1 MDVQRQGRENREEK
15 VKKEKKSSTGDLD
28 KRSKRLKK
36 ITKGLDL
43 DDVSSSEDEMIA
55 PAPPVK
61 HVVQQHTVTKE
72 HKAEIY
78 KTAMLTEQ
86 TLKEIL
92 ESKIPQPPQLP
103 SQNYLLGK
111 IKRTDTQTKIHN
123 VYNAHR
129 ALSLIHI

>member
-1 MDVQRQGRENREEK
+1 MWLAFQLV
-15 VKKEKKSSTGDLD
+15 VYWICPTPPPFCS
-28 KRSKRLKK
+28 LKK

-43 DDVSSSEDEMIA
+43 DDVSSSEDEMVA

-111 IKRTDTQTKIHN
+111 IKK
-123 VYNAHR
+123 Y
-129 ALSLIHI
+129 